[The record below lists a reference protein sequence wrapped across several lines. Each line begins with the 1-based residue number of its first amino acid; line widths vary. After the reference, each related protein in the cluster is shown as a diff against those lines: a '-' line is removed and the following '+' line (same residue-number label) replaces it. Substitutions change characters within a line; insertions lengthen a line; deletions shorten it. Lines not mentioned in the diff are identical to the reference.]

1 MLTPKSTFPWAVLIG
16 VVFLGLMVV
25 ALWGQVFPVS
35 GTTALPDS
43 GTPTSAYAVEYQG
56 GSTNIIIGAAMLL
69 LIVLG
74 AWLSSRNENETKRP
88 S

>member
-1 MLTPKSTFPWAVLIG
+1 MLTPKNTFPWAVFIG

-35 GTTALPDS
+35 GTTVLPDA
-43 GTPTSAYAVEYQG
+43 GAPTSAYAVEYQG

-69 LIVLG
+69 LIVVG
-74 AWLSSRNENETKRP
+74 AWLSSRNEHKTKRP